1 MAEWKK
7 KTPTLLFKCSCHF
20 ALDNWEKS
28 EDFPDFL
35 GESYNHICE
44 DAVDAIICDDI
55 EQFSVDYENL
65 SKIMLLYQE
74 YIRSDFVKKNN
85 LYRAEYAYYMF
96 TSPIVEWAQIGGL
109 AILWGEFHG
118 NMEWQNCV
126 SNGSNAIFVKD
137 GEKSNLPEKLI
148 EYIQNR
154 NGFMMGIGSRDI
166 LETGWQLNV
175 ANAIRESG
183 ICESEYS
190 IYGLALKTDSKLLKA
205 FCSNFMD
212 LGFTTDPSEVFWVM
226 CVNPYLP
233 SEKRFKTANS
243 WDEVMLDV

>member
-1 MAEWKK
+1 M
-7 KTPTLLFKCSCHF
+7 
-20 ALDNWEKS
+20 
-28 EDFPDFL
+28 
-35 GESYNHICE
+35 
-44 DAVDAIICDDI
+44 
-55 EQFSVDYENL
+55 
-65 SKIMLLYQE
+65 
-74 YIRSDFVKKNN
+74 
-85 LYRAEYAYYMF
+85 
-96 TSPIVEWAQIGGL
+96 
-109 AILWGEFHG
+109 
-118 NMEWQNCV
+118 
-126 SNGSNAIFVKD
+126 
-137 GEKSNLPEKLI
+137 PEKLI